1 MNPFRFGVQLSKA
14 SSAEDWRETAKK
26 LESLGYSTLY
36 IPDHFDDQFG
46 PLVACTV
53 AAEATESLNVGT
65 LVLDNDYRHPVVLAK
80 EIATL
85 DITSSGRF
93 EFGIGAGWMRTDYE
107 SAGIAYDEP
116 AVRVDRLVEAVEIYR
131 QLFEEGIASFS
142 GDHYQVTGAVQT
154 PMPQTS
160 GGPPLVLGG
169 GSKRVLTLA
178 GKLADIVSVVPSLR
192 AGAIGA
198 EVAAEAVP
206 SKYDERMAWIKQG
219 AEGRVDPP
227 ELQIWTT
234 FAAVTDSRPDVVEQ
248 WSGLFGISPEDVS
261 ETPVGLVGSIAEI
274 TEQLEQR
281 RERWGFSYIV
291 IHEGEI
297 DSFAPIVAALTGH

>member
-1 MNPFRFGVQLSKA
+1 M
-14 SSAEDWRETAKK
+14 
-26 LESLGYSTLY
+26 
-36 IPDHFDDQFG
+36 
-46 PLVACTV
+46 
-53 AAEATESLNVGT
+53 
-65 LVLDNDYRHPVVLAK
+65 
-80 EIATL
+80 
-85 DITSSGRF
+85 
-93 EFGIGAGWMRTDYE
+93 
-107 SAGIAYDEP
+107 
-116 AVRVDRLVEAVEIYR
+116 
-131 QLFEEGIASFS
+131 
-142 GDHYQVTGAVQT
+142 
-154 PMPQTS
+154 
-160 GGPPLVLGG
+160 
-169 GSKRVLTLA
+169 TLA

-297 DSFAPIVAALTGH
+297 DSFAPVVAALTGH